1 MNNQSINIFI
11 VDDDPMII
19 KLLQVYLEDRFSNT
33 LNISTFLS
41 GESALKNVDENTK
54 IVILDYYMPEQ
65 NGNDVLKA
73 IKCINPKTEVIMFTS
88 NEDIGNTIESFR
100 DGATDY
106 VIKGRKALVQIN
118 SLIHKIIEYPEQIID
133 NSLITTKY
141 AGVFAISFALALIIA
156 YLLLK
161 N

>member
-1 MNNQSINIFI
+1 MNNYPTNIFI

-19 KLLQVYLEDRFSNT
+19 KLLQKYLGDRFGNT

-54 IVILDYYMPEQ
+54 IVILDYYIPTQ

-73 IKCINPKTEVIMFTS
+73 IKCINSKTDVIMFTS
-88 NEDIGNTIESFR
+88 NEDIGNAIESFR

-106 VIKGRKALVQIN
+106 VIKGEKALSRIN
-118 SLIHKIIEYPEQIID
+118 SLVHKIMEYPEHVVS
-133 NSLITTKY
+133 NS
-141 AGVFAISFALALIIA
+141 
-156 YLLLK
+156 
-161 N
+161 